1 MTEVEPCLPALI
13 SIDLSS
19 CCADVSVRKI
29 HEYRNDAL
37 WRISQDPAQ
46 APFPLWGL
54 KRYKYFCLFRFE
66 VLYKR
71 ISLIKREKKMAVLP
85 RLCVG
90 FHVIRQLQQ
99 QQYNFTSD
107 MASARRFV
115 LFVMLDPLT
124 SASKVPAKS
133 HQVLDLLIGFR
144 YPIAN
149 FPVDLLL
156 PRPEY
161 MPLPNLGLPE
171 PNVSPSSN

>member
-1 MTEVEPCLPALI
+1 MNTGMMRSGGYRKTLLKLLFLSRASKGL
-13 SIDLSS
+13 SIFVYLGSKFS
-19 CCADVSVRKI
+19 TSVSVLSKGK
-29 HEYRNDAL
+29 EDGC
-37 WRISQDPAQ
+37 S
-46 APFPLWGL
+46 
-54 KRYKYFCLFRFE
+54 K
-66 VLYKR
+66 
-71 ISLIKREKKMAVLP
+71 
-85 RLCVG
+85 LCVG

-99 QQYNFTSD
+99 QQYNSTSD

-115 LFVMLDPLT
+115 PFVMLDPLT
-124 SASKVPAKS
+124 SASKVPANS
-133 HQVLDLLIGFR
+133 YQVLDFLIGFR